1 MRKLIGRLKIFR
13 KNKNMYED
21 EEEEKDEF
29 KMGDGDED
37 MDDLNDIIPDLM
49 DLDEEDPDK
58 DH

>member
-1 MRKLIGRLKIFR
+1 MF
-13 KNKNMYED
+13 D
-21 EEEEKDEF
+21 ENDEEEKDEF